1 VRRKK
6 KVEQEDTGAG
16 NLEMI
21 TMFDN
26 TIEVR
31 KQFVERAEK
40 YLDQETQRLNDAI
53 KKKQDYL
60 ESLKK

>member
-1 VRRKK
+1 MRRKK